1 MAFDSYG
8 WGHNG
13 EEGSSD
19 TPDNVFY
26 RGPAPFSEP
35 ETAAV
40 RVRLLQSLE
49 YANGITDTK

>member
-19 TPDNVFY
+19 TPDNVFTED
-26 RGPAPFSEP
+26 PHLFPEP

-40 RVRLLQSLE
+40 RVRLFQSLE